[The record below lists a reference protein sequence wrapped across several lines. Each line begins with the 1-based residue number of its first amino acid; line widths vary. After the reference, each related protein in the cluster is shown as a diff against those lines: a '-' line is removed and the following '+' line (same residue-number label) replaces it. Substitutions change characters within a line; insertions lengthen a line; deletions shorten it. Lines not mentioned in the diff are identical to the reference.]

1 MCKKLNNK
9 HALLQSLHLTSP
21 AFALV
26 TIFCLEGCLFGK
38 SFRCHTKRS
47 FILYTLTFENQRA
60 KLWTRYLIKLSFSFF
75 FIFLKKFFFI
85 THGCRDVFNSMT
97 PKGKTVCGFYLSVEK
112 ILI

>member
-9 HALLQSLHLTSP
+9 HALLQSLHLSSP

-47 FILYTLTFENQRA
+47 LILYTLTFENQRA

-75 FIFLKKFFFI
+75 LHYISLQGRFQFYDSESENCVWILSFSGENINLISLTFL
-85 THGCRDVFNSMT
+85 N
-97 PKGKTVCGFYLSVEK
+97 
-112 ILI
+112 